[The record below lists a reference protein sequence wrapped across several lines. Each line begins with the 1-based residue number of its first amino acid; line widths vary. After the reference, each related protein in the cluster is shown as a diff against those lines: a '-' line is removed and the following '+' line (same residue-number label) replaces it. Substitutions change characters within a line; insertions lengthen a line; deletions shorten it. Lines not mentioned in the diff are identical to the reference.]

1 MQLGLIG
8 LGKMG
13 GNMAERLRLGGH
25 QVIGFDFNADAVAR
39 LTTSGNVGVPT
50 LEESAAKLQGR

>member
-25 QVIGFDFNADAVAR
+25 QVWAS
-39 LTTSGNVGVPT
+39 TSMPT
-50 LEESAAKLQGR
+50 RWQS